1 MKGTMSMFRVDHM
14 FGWQARLDSG
24 LRAAMRWW
32 LDELAS
38 LVPEELRRRAANLRS
53 RLLLVVD
60 NSGAYLAAETGARR
74 SALGRVDL
82 HAGDP
87 ETVRR
92 LIAAAPQ
99 GGRNIAAEVVVCLPT
114 ERALRTSVALPLAAE
129 RNLDQVLGFE
139 FERLVPFKRED
150 VYYAHHIVSR
160 NKTARSLQV
169 ELTVVPRL
177 DVQEILRQM
186 RRLDLHVAGI
196 EVAAARPPFTA
207 SHIPLDEHDRPTTHP
222 RTRLATLG
230 LGTLAVL
237 LAIACI
243 VIPFVRANSALDA
256 LTSQVADAK
265 REAETSLSLQ
275 KQIDAQIQDQ
285 QFLVNRKRQT
295 PTMTELLDI
304 VTRLTPDDTWL
315 TELQVAGAE
324 IHLIGASSSA
334 TTLLGLVDQSPSFRN
349 AAFRS
354 SITQDSKIDRERFD
368 IAARIAPR
376 EGP

>member
-1 MKGTMSMFRVDHM
+1 MSMFRVDHM

-24 LRAAMRWW
+24 LRTAVRWW
-32 LDELAS
+32 LDELIS
-38 LVPEELRRRAANLRS
+38 LIPEELRRKVASLRS

-60 NSGAYLAAETGARR
+60 KSGAYLAAETGDRR
-74 SALGRVDL
+74 EALGRVDL
-82 HAGDP
+82 QAGQP
-87 ETVRR
+87 EAVRR
-92 LIAAAPQ
+92 LIASAPQ
-99 GGRNIAAEVVVCLPT
+99 GGRNIAANIVVCLPA
-114 ERALRTSVALPLAAE
+114 ERALRTTVSLPLAAE
-129 RNLDQVLGFE
+129 RNLDQVVGFE

-150 VYYAHHIVSR
+150 VYYAHHILNR

-169 ELTVVPRL
+169 ELTVVPRF
-177 DVQEILRQM
+177 DVQELLRQTQ
-186 RRLDLHVAGI
+186 RLDLHVAAI
-196 EVAAARPPFTA
+196 EVAAARPPFSA
-207 SHIPLDEHDRPTTHP
+207 SHIPLDEHDRPASHP

-230 LGTLAVL
+230 LGMLAVL
-237 LAIACI
+237 LAITCI
-243 VIPFVRANSALDA
+243 VIPFMRANSALDT
-256 LTSQVADAK
+256 LTAQVADAK
-265 REAETSLSLQ
+265 REAETSLNLQ
-275 KQIDAQIQDQ
+275 KQIDAEIQDQ

-368 IAARIAPR
+368 ISARIAPR